1 MKFKEWFMQFHKA
14 YFEDVIAYDLQ
25 RDYMYIYQKHYT
37 HISEKEIDEI
47 KPIDVQMCMKTT
59 VDYSNDR
66 QRRTYF
72 LLKRV
77 FREAI
82 VNGFCTKNPVES
94 VKPPKRIKKDADY
107 FSPDNLVHLFDSDSR
122 ICRMFELDLWTG
134 LRRGELLALH
144 WDNIY
149 LDTKYI
155 KVCQTLVRTKDGD
168 KVVNTTKSK
177 RDRLVPL
184 HPYAVDILRRIQA
197 YDCAHGFLFTYPC
210 TDTIISLRRYNRLY
224 KAFYEQQKIKY
235 PDLQYLSP
243 HKLRHSYATYLLQ
256 NGADIETLRALL
268 GHVDIATTQ
277 RYVHSN
283 FKQMQSAVNN
293 LKFEGGDIIG

>member
-1 MKFKEWFMQFHKA
+1 MKFKKWFMQFHKA
-14 YFEDVIAYDLQ
+14 YCEDVIAYDLAK
-25 RDYMYIYQKHYT
+25 DYMYIFQKHYFP
-37 HISEKEIDEI
+37 IAEKEIDCI
-47 KPIDVQMCMKTT
+47 KPIDVQMCIKSTM
-59 VDYSNDR
+59 DYSNDR
-66 QRRTYF
+66 QRRAYF

-82 VNGFCTKNPVES
+82 VNGYCTTNPVES
-94 VKPPKRIKKDADY
+94 IKPPKRIKKDAEY
-107 FSPDNLVHLFDSDSR
+107 FSPENLEHLFDSNSR
-122 ICRMFELDLWTG
+122 ISRMFQLDLWTG

-144 WDNIY
+144 WDNVFI
-149 LDTKYI
+149 DDKYI

-168 KVVNTTKSK
+168 KIIQTTKSK

-184 HPYAVDILRRIQA
+184 HDNAINILRLIHV
-197 YDCAHGFLFTYPC
+197 YDCSHGFLFTYEG
-210 TDTIISLRRYNRLY
+210 TDTTISLRRYNRLY
-224 KAFYEQQKIKY
+224 KTYFDEQKEKY

-243 HKLRHSYATYLLQ
+243 HKLRHSYATYLIQ

-283 FKQMQSAVNN
+283 FSQMRKAVNN
-293 LKFEGGDIIG
+293 LKFE

>member
-1 MKFKEWFMQFHKA
+1 MKFKDWFLQFHKA
-14 YFEDVIAYDLQ
+14 YCEDVIAYDLAK
-25 RDYMYIYQKHYT
+25 DYMYIFQKHYYP
-37 HISEKEIDEI
+37 ISEKEMNEI
-47 KPIDVQMCMKTT
+47 RPIDIQMCIKTT

-82 VNGFCTKNPVES
+82 VNDYCTKNPVEN
-94 VKPPKRIKKDADY
+94 VKPPKRIKKDAEY
-107 FSPDNLVHLFDSDSR
+107 FSPENLEYLFDSDSR
-122 ICRMFELDLWTG
+122 ICRMFQLDLWTG

-144 WDNIY
+144 WDNIN
-149 LDTKYI
+149 LDEKYI

-168 KVVNTTKSK
+168 KVVHTTKSK

-184 HPYAVDILRRIQA
+184 HNNAIDILRHIQA
-197 YDCAHGFLFTYPC
+197 YDCAHGFLFTYAS

-224 KAFYEQQKIKY
+224 KSFYDEQKEKY

-243 HKLRHSYATYLLQ
+243 HKLRHSYATYLIQ

-283 FKQMQSAVNN
+283 FNQMQRAVNN
-293 LKFEGGDIIG
+293 LKFE